1 MVSKLVEE
9 SDEWVFTVDL
19 EVTKYTRIMGSP
31 GFFNFVNEHHIFGCK
46 NYVYLITIEE
56 IWNGI
61 RAAKEDS
68 IELCYIYSSS
78 KTRYKSVLN
87 NKKKTKSR
95 LKLQII
101 SIGSFDWW
109 FLQVDQV
116 FKSLKFE
123 TRVIEITII
132 CKFRIFDITVFHSI
146 HYLDNW

>member
-19 EVTKYTRIMGSP
+19 EVTKYSRIMGSP
-31 GFFNFVNEHHIFGCK
+31 GFFNFVNEHRIFGCK

-78 KTRYKSVLN
+78 KTRY
-87 NKKKTKSR
+87 
-95 LKLQII
+95 
-101 SIGSFDWW
+101 
-109 FLQVDQV
+109 
-116 FKSLKFE
+116 
-123 TRVIEITII
+123 
-132 CKFRIFDITVFHSI
+132 
-146 HYLDNW
+146 